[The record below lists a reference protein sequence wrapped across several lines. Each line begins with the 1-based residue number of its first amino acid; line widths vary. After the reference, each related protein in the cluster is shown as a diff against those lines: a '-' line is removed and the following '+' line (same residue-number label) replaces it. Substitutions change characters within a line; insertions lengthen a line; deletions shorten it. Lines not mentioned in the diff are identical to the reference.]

1 MNQKNWLLLA
11 ATSKSATFS
20 TDAVDTKRDWS
31 VSFVITTTSASSLN
45 VSLQLEVS
53 NDGSNWATEGSAT
66 AVTTDT
72 STAFKSTEH
81 AYAHSRITATFTAGS
96 ATFAVQA
103 QTKG

>member
-1 MNQKNWLLLA
+1 MNQKNYELLA

-20 TDAVDTKRDWS
+20 TDAVSTKRDWA
-31 VSFVITTTSASSLN
+31 VGFVVTTTSASSLN

-53 NDGSNWATEGSAT
+53 NDGTNWASEGSAT

-81 AYAHSRITATFTAGS
+81 AYAHARIKATFTAGS
-96 ATFAVQA
+96 ATFLVQV